1 MSAFALFLYLELIV
15 NNPILILASLLS
27 LLLVGLL
34 AFVMVGGPG
43 ELQASNEKKTA
54 PALGQSSGEQYN
66 AAHILIAYK
75 GASRAKATRSKE
87 EAKALAEEVAKKAKA
102 EGADFAALAGEYSDG
117 PSGVKGGDLGN
128 FSFGGMVREFSQATT
143 ELEIGGISDPVET
156 EFGYHIILRKEL
168 QKSLASE

>member
-15 NNPILILASLLS
+15 NNPILILASVLS

-43 ELQASNEKKTA
+43 ELKANNEKGTSAAA
-54 PALGQSSGEQYN
+54 PSSGEQYN

-87 EAKALAEEVAKKAKA
+87 EAKALAEEVAEKAKA
-102 EGADFAALAGEYSDG
+102 EGADFAALAREYSDG